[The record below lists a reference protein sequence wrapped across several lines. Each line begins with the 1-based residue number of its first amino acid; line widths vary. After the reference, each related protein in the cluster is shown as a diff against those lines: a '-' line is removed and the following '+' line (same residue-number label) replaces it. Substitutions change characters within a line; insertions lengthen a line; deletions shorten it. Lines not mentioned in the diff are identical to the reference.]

1 MKQET
6 RYGFPKEQWE
16 RAKAEADAVL
26 RIHARQRR
34 TITYGELCRS
44 ITTIALKPRSWAMM
58 AFLNEVCAEADKA
71 HDIVLAT
78 LVVRADTG
86 RPGEGYFRHAARC
99 GHNVSDPDAFW
110 RAEAE
115 RVFAALGEEGAD
127 G

>member
-1 MKQET
+1 MQQET

-26 RIHARQRR
+26 RAYARRRR
-34 TITYGELCRS
+34 TTTYGEVCRS
-44 ITTIALKPRSWAMM
+44 ITAIGLKPRSWAMM
-58 AFLNEVCAEADKA
+58 AFLDEVCAEADAA

-99 GHNVSDPDAFW
+99 GHDVSDQDAFW
-110 RAEAE
+110 RAAAE
-115 RVFAALGEEGAD
+115 RVFAALGPEDANG
-127 G
+127 